1 MKEEENF
8 IEKESPDID
17 ILAAIDRAW
26 ERAGRQIA
34 DNFDSWIIEETDK
47 EYRKRKKNRR
57 RRSSKSFRKAIK
69 SN

>member
-8 IEKESPDID
+8 NKENFD

-34 DNFDSWIIEETDK
+34 DNYDNWIIEETNK

-57 RRSSKSFRKAIK
+57 
-69 SN
+69 SNHVN

>member
-8 IEKESPDID
+8 NEKESSDID

-34 DNFDSWIIEETDK
+34 DNYDNWIIEETDK
-47 EYRKRKKNRR
+47 EYRRRKKNR
-57 RRSSKSFRKAIK
+57 RRSSKSF
-69 SN
+69 

>member
-1 MKEEENF
+1 MKE
-8 IEKESPDID
+8 ESPDID

-34 DNFDSWIIEETDK
+34 DNYDNWIIEETNK

-57 RRSSKSFRKAIK
+57 
-69 SN
+69 SNHVN

>member
-26 ERAGRQIA
+26 ERAGKQIA
-34 DNFDSWIIEETDK
+34 DNYDNWIIEETNK
-47 EYRKRKKNRR
+47 EYRRKKKNARKRR
-57 RRSSKSFRKAIK
+57 RKSKS
-69 SN
+69 

>member
-1 MKEEENF
+1 MKEEENS

-34 DNFDSWIIEETDK
+34 DNYDNWIIEETDK
-47 EYRKRKKNRR
+47 EYQRRKRNRR
-57 RRSSKSFRKAIK
+57 RRSSKSF
-69 SN
+69 